1 MVKVCAMGSTG
12 VGKSHLLNTY
22 AFGSSSLAIPPTMG
36 VDFFTC
42 QYRPHST
49 VRVQVYDT
57 SGAERY
63 YALCGAYFRSAHV
76 LLLCY
81 DMCVS
86 EHLSLQ
92 QLNRQYNYIIDNDLM
107 HKTLCVVGCKADL
120 AMPVMQLS
128 VPNWCSE
135 RALPHHVTS
144 AKDNVNVAPAIDSII
159 ALYMAKEQRERASIN
174 LSAPPPPPVG
184 AAERCCY

>member
-1 MVKVCAMGSTG
+1 MGATG

-42 QYRPHST
+42 KYRPHST
-49 VRVQVYDT
+49 VRVQIYDT

-63 YALCGAYFRSAHV
+63 YALCGAYYRSAHV

-81 DMCVS
+81 DLCVS
-86 EHLSLQ
+86 EHLSMK
-92 QLNRQYNYIIDNDLM
+92 QLNGQYNYLVDNNLLD
-107 HKTLCVVGCKADL
+107 KTVCVVGCKADL

-128 VPNWCSE
+128 VPHWCNE
-135 RALPHHVTS
+135 RGLPHHLTS
-144 AKDNVNVAPAIDSII
+144 AKDNVNVGPAIDSII
-159 ALYMAKEQRERASIN
+159 ALHMAKELRQRSSIN
-174 LSAPPPPPVG
+174 LSEPAPAGSAG
-184 AAERCCY
+184 AADWRGCCS